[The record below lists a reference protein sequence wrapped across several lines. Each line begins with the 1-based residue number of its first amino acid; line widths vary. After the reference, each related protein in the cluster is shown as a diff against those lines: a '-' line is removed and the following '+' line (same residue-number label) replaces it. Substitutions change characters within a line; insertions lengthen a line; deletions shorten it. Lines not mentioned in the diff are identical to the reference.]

1 MDIQIYA
8 IHVVPF
14 VIIVYF
20 AFVLFLH
27 PPKAVILASLAGG
40 LVMAVINALADLL
53 AYYASWWHYTASGLI
68 LQLPL
73 PFYLT
78 PMLIY
83 GGVAYMLVWRFGG
96 AGQAQGPRLSTQPP
110 LVPTREARFGGAGQ
124 AQGPHLSTTPPLVPT
139 QEARGEGRGRWLALA
154 FLVGVPLLGFA
165 RDLLD
170 AEVTHASYLVWDST
184 LAGPIDFVLW
194 LAMFYAGY
202 AVFRLMLRNHPAR
215 QSAYPVS
222 GKKNS
227 G

>member
-40 LVMAVINALADLL
+40 LVMAVINALTDLL

-83 GGVAYMLVWRFGG
+83 GGVAYLLIWRFGG
-96 AGQAQGPRLSTQPP
+96 TGQAQGPY
-110 LVPTREARFGGAGQ
+110 
-124 AQGPHLSTTPPLVPT
+124 LSTTPPLVPT
-139 QEARGEGRGRWLALA
+139 REARGEGRGRWLALA
-154 FLVGVPLLGFA
+154 FLVGVPLIGFA

-170 AEVTHASYLVWDST
+170 AEVTHASYLVWDSA

-202 AVFRLMLRNHPAR
+202 VVFRLMLPNHSLR
-215 QSAYPVS
+215 QRVYPVQ
-222 GKKNS
+222 GEKNS

>member
-27 PPKAVILASLAGG
+27 PPKAVILASLVGG

-78 PMLIY
+78 PLLIY
-83 GGVAYMLVWRFGG
+83 GGLVYLLIWRLWGR
-96 AGQAQGPRLSTQPP
+96 GQAQGPYPSASPP
-110 LVPTREARFGGAGQ
+110 LVPTRGMSREARW
-124 AQGPHLSTTPPLVPT
+124 
-139 QEARGEGRGRWLALA
+139 RWLALV
-154 FLVGVPLLGFA
+154 LLIGVPLLGFA
-165 RDLLD
+165 RDLL
-170 AEVTHASYLVWDST
+170 
-184 LAGPIDFVLW
+184 
-194 LAMFYAGY
+194 
-202 AVFRLMLRNHPAR
+202 
-215 QSAYPVS
+215 
-222 GKKNS
+222 
-227 G
+227 

>member
-40 LVMAVINALADLL
+40 LVMAVINALTDLL

-83 GGVAYMLVWRFGG
+83 GGVAYMLIWRFGG
-96 AGQAQGPRLSTQPP
+96 T
-110 LVPTREARFGGAGQ
+110 GQ
-124 AQGPHLSTTPPLVPT
+124 AQGPHLSTQPPLVPT

-154 FLVGVPLLGFA
+154 FLVGVPLIGFA

-170 AEVTHASYLVWDST
+170 AEVTHASYLVWDSA

-194 LAMFYAGY
+194 LGMFYAGY
-202 AVFRLMLRNHPAR
+202 AVFRLMLPDHPLR
-215 QSAYPVS
+215 QRVYPVQ
-222 GKKNS
+222 GEKNS

>member
-27 PPKAVILASLAGG
+27 PPKAVILASLVGG

-83 GGVAYMLVWRFGG
+83 GGVAYLLIWRFGG
-96 AGQAQGPRLSTQPP
+96 TGQAQGPY
-110 LVPTREARFGGAGQ
+110 
-124 AQGPHLSTTPPLVPT
+124 LSTTPPLVPT
-139 QEARGEGRGRWLALA
+139 REARGEGRGRWLALA
-154 FLVGVPLLGFA
+154 FLVGVPLIGFG

-170 AEVTHASYLVWDST
+170 AEVTHASYLVWDSA

-194 LAMFYAGY
+194 LGMFYAGY
-202 AVFRLMLRNHPAR
+202 AVFRLMLPDHPLR
-215 QSAYPVS
+215 QRVYPVQ
-222 GKKNS
+222 GEKNS

>member
-27 PPKAVILASLAGG
+27 SPKVVILASLAGG
-40 LVMAVINALADLL
+40 LVMAVINALTDLL

-83 GGVAYMLVWRFGG
+83 GGVAYLLIWRFGG
-96 AGQAQGPRLSTQPP
+96 TGQAQGPY
-110 LVPTREARFGGAGQ
+110 
-124 AQGPHLSTTPPLVPT
+124 LSTTPPLVPT
-139 QEARGEGRGRWLALA
+139 REARGEGRGRWLALA
-154 FLVGVPLLGFA
+154 FLVGVPLIGFA

-170 AEVTHASYLVWDST
+170 AEVTHASYLVWDSA

-202 AVFRLMLRNHPAR
+202 VVFRLMLPNHSLR
-215 QSAYPVS
+215 QRVYPVQ
-222 GKKNS
+222 GEKNN

>member
-1 MDIQIYA
+1 MAARIFWELPSRSPTVTFICASATRSGRIFMRGVLSQRLYRRRPGQGQAQPIPYTKRSCSGRPCNGRRPMDIQIYA

-20 AFVLFLH
+20 VFVLFLH

-83 GGVAYMLVWRFGG
+83 GAIVYLLIWRFWNGRFRWF
-96 AGQAQGPRLSTQPP
+96 ALLL
-110 LVPTREARFGGAGQ
+110 LVA
-124 AQGPHLSTTPPLVPT
+124 
-139 QEARGEGRGRWLALA
+139 
-154 FLVGVPLLGFA
+154 VPLFA
-165 RDLLD
+165 
-170 AEVTHASYLVWDST
+170 ASAISIVSQSHNQ
-184 LAGPIDFVLW
+184 PI
-194 LAMFYAGY
+194 
-202 AVFRLMLRNHPAR
+202 
-215 QSAYPVS
+215 
-222 GKKNS
+222 
-227 G
+227 

>member
-83 GGVAYMLVWRFGG
+83 GGVAYMLIWRFGG
-96 AGQAQGPRLSTQPP
+96 TGQAQGPRSST
-110 LVPTREARFGGAGQ
+110 A
-124 AQGPHLSTTPPLVPT
+124 PPLVPT
-139 QEARGEGRGRWLALA
+139 QEARGEGRWRWLALA
-154 FLVGVPLLGFA
+154 FLVGVPLIGFA

-170 AEVTHASYLVWDST
+170 AEVTHSSYLVWDST

-222 GKKNS
+222 GEKNN

>member
-27 PPKAVILASLAGG
+27 SPKVVILASLAGG

-83 GGVAYMLVWRFGG
+83 GGVAYMLIWRFGG
-96 AGQAQGPRLSTQPP
+96 IGQAQGPHLSTQPP
-110 LVPTREARFGGAGQ
+110 LVPTREG
-124 AQGPHLSTTPPLVPT
+124 
-139 QEARGEGRGRWLALA
+139 RGEGRGRWLALA
-154 FLVGVPLLGFA
+154 FLVGVPLIGFA

-170 AEVTHASYLVWDST
+170 AEVTHSSYLVWDST

-194 LAMFYAGY
+194 LGMFYAGY

-215 QSAYPVS
+215 QRAYPMS
-222 GKKNS
+222 GKKNT

>member
-1 MDIQIYA
+1 MDIRIYA

-40 LVMAVINALADLL
+40 LVMAVINALTDLL

-96 AGQAQGPRLSTQPP
+96 TGQAQGLHLSTQPP
-110 LVPTREARFGGAGQ
+110 LVPTR
-124 AQGPHLSTTPPLVPT
+124 V
-139 QEARGEGRGRWLALA
+139 ARGEGRRRWLALA

-170 AEVTHASYLVWDST
+170 AQVTHASYLVWDSA

-202 AVFRLMLRNHPAR
+202 VVFRLMLPGHSLR
-215 QSAYPVS
+215 QRASPVQ
-222 GKKNS
+222 GEKNS

>member
-83 GGVAYMLVWRFGG
+83 GGVAYMLIW
-96 AGQAQGPRLSTQPP
+96 
-110 LVPTREARFGGAGQ
+110 RFGGAGQ
-124 AQGPHLSTTPPLVPT
+124 AQGPHLSTQPPLVPT
-139 QEARGEGRGRWLALA
+139 QVGRGEGRGRWLALA
-154 FLVGVPLLGFA
+154 FLVGVPLIGFG

-170 AEVTHASYLVWDST
+170 AEVTHSSYLVWDST

-222 GKKNS
+222 GEKNN

>member
-27 PPKAVILASLAGG
+27 PPKAVVLASLAGG
-40 LVMAVINALADLL
+40 LVMAVINALVDLL
-53 AYYASWWHYTASGLI
+53 AYYASWWHYTASGLT

-78 PMLIY
+78 PLLIY
-83 GGVAYMLVWRFGG
+83 GGVAYLLIWRFS
-96 AGQAQGPRLSTQPP
+96 QGRWRWLP
-110 LVPTREARFGGAGQ
+110 LV
-124 AQGPHLSTTPPLVPT
+124 
-139 QEARGEGRGRWLALA
+139 
-154 FLVGVPLLGFA
+154 FLISVPLIGFA

-170 AEVTHASYLVWDST
+170 AAVTHASFLVWDSV

-194 LAMFYAGY
+194 LLMFYAGY
-202 AVFRLMLRNHPAR
+202 VMFRLMLHTSGR
-215 QSAYPVS
+215 QRAYPAS
-222 GKKNS
+222 GEKNT